1 MADKTSWHRYGT
13 KLRRCH
19 PMYTNEQLRLP
30 SEQLQPSSIP
40 GPSSCSDHTCHINHT
55 HSALQIYVNRRD
67 FREDNYQTELPIPEV
82 ILIPFYPLNIF
93 HQKIYISTI
102 NALVHSVLWCCWFG
116 GRKGVW
122 PVKKLSGGVLAWL
135 SVWSKVQTCIWPSWY
150 HCHSLSLASV
160 KSRLVLPF
168 CYRLTHVVPDK
179 GPLNGCV
186 LSTLS
191 QQCNCSWI
199 FKDWMHLLS
208 IISWKFP
215 GGPIT
220 FQISSYFLNLQT
232 LYDILYIT

>member
-55 HSALQIYVNRRD
+55 HSALQIYVNQRD
-67 FREDNYQTELPIPEV
+67 FREDNYQTELPIPEA

-116 GRKGVW
+116 SRKGIW
-122 PVKKLSGGVLAWL
+122 PVKNWVVGCWRGYLRGARCRLAYGPADA
-135 SVWSKVQTCIWPSWY
+135 TAT
-150 HCHSLSLASV
+150 HC
-160 KSRLVLPF
+160 
-168 CYRLTHVVPDK
+168 
-179 GPLNGCV
+179 
-186 LSTLS
+186 
-191 QQCNCSWI
+191 
-199 FKDWMHLLS
+199 LL
-208 IISWKFP
+208 
-215 GGPIT
+215 
-220 FQISSYFLNLQT
+220 LQ
-232 LYDILYIT
+232 